1 MSGKHDSGSGTRPG
15 QLLALGVVLAVGV
28 GLTFFFLASRDDNPG
43 VAVGDTTTTVPTS
56 STTTTTST
64 LPTTTTAPTTTTT
77 TIPIR
82 EPGTVPGF
90 TVGQPWGETPGI
102 TMFRGNPTR
111 TFYGSGDVSAEP
123 IVEWTY
129 PDSAMCSSSSV
140 SGESTVWCGT
150 GWTGQ
155 PVVWDRPDGKTE
167 VIFGAYDRS
176 VHFVDAETGLAL
188 RQPFATGDIIKG
200 SVTLDPDGYPLLYFG
215 SRDNKLR
222 IVALDRPEPTL
233 LWSMDASEVNGIWNN
248 DWDSNPVIVD
258 DIMYE
263 GGENGWFFAILLN
276 RGFDADGTVVVDPEK
291 VFQMP
296 GYNDELLANSGRNVS
311 IESSVAV
318 YDQRVYFTNSGGRVV
333 GLDVSQVRDGVAPI
347 VFDYYA
353 GGDIDATPAIDAE
366 GMLYVSI
373 EHEPSQM
380 GSFERERN
388 AEVGQLVKL
397 DPYTD
402 GDPRLWGVD
411 LTVPGTADS
420 GSWAS
425 PALYADHVYLTTHQG
440 QLIAVDAGSGEVVW
454 SDEVGFH
461 SWSSPVIVGDVL
473 VAATCLGEVRAY
485 SLSDPASPEPL
496 WAVGLGGSCLES
508 TPAVW
513 GSRIFLGARDGFM
526 RALGPGS

>member
-1 MSGKHDSGSGTRPG
+1 M
-15 QLLALGVVLAVGV
+15 
-28 GLTFFFLASRDDNPG
+28 
-43 VAVGDTTTTVPTS
+43 
-56 STTTTTST
+56 
-64 LPTTTTAPTTTTT
+64 
-77 TIPIR
+77 
-82 EPGTVPGF
+82 
-90 TVGQPWGETPGI
+90 
-102 TMFRGNPTR
+102 
-111 TFYGSGDVSAEP
+111 
-123 IVEWTY
+123 
-129 PDSAMCSSSSV
+129 
-140 SGESTVWCGT
+140 
-150 GWTGQ
+150 
-155 PVVWDRPDGKTE
+155 
-167 VIFGAYDRS
+167 
-176 VHFVDAETGLAL
+176 
-188 RQPFATGDIIKG
+188 
-200 SVTLDPDGYPLLYFG
+200 
-215 SRDNKLR
+215 
-222 IVALDRPEPTL
+222 
-233 LWSMDASEVNGIWNN
+233 
-248 DWDSNPVIVD
+248 
-258 DIMYE
+258 
-263 GGENGWFFAILLN
+263 
-276 RGFDADGTVVVDPEK
+276 
-291 VFQMP
+291 
-296 GYNDELLANSGRNVS
+296 
-311 IESSVAV
+311 
-318 YDQRVYFTNSGGRVV
+318 V